1 MTVSSSPAVTANCH
15 GTSLADPAADVR
27 DLQATAELA
36 SVENTR
42 AALLRLDKC
51 PADGSA
57 MVALWEENREI
68 IESEIH
74 RRFRPTPDAGL
85 LERVLAGLASHARFF
100 CEEIDHPKAWVARCA
115 NLESR
120 RVALQLR
127 K

>member
-1 MTVSSSPAVTANCH
+1 MTVISSPAVTANCH
-15 GTSLADPAADVR
+15 GTSVADPAADAH
-27 DLQATAELA
+27 DLQATAQLV
-36 SVENTR
+36 SIENTR

-51 PADGSA
+51 PSDGSA

-68 IESEIH
+68 IESEIN

-85 LERVLAGLASHARFF
+85 LEGVLAGLVSQARFF
-100 CEEIDHPKAWVARCA
+100 CEEVDHPKAWVARCA